1 MRRFKLT
8 KAAKVLILIVALMLV
23 GVGIFAGVKTG
34 VIKTGDD
41 KNIASNVGSDIAVNN
56 TNNTDNST
64 DKVVDNQQS
73 NSNTINYDE
82 NGNVMNTEKV
92 SKDTINISL
101 DEWIG
106 WKSILD
112 AAGGLSTQP
121 GSIYDEL
128 GVNVNI
134 SVIND
139 ATQSSNA
146 LIKGDLDA
154 VGYTIN
160 RTAFLSQKFASA
172 GVDVIMPFITNYS
185 NGGDGIIAKSNI
197 QTVDDLVGAK
207 IGVPQFSEA
216 HTLVA
221 WFVQQ
226 SDLSQ
231 EDKDTIMNNLIF
243 FATPDEAAKAFFAG
257 QIDVAATWEPYL
269 TQAKN
274 MTDAHIFFSTA
285 SSSSLVMDGI
295 LFNKEFADANPQVV
309 EKFIQGALMASDL
322 YKTDMETIK
331 KVMPM
336 FSVASND
343 DIIANCNSAK
353 LTTWKDNSNLLNGTA
368 KTIYTDMCDIWT
380 SLGET
385 VNANVVN
392 TLFDDK
398 YINNIS
404 NAFSSTETS
413 VDTNKVVVTEE
424 NKQEVLNAQS
434 LLTKHASVTFII
446 NTAKFSD
453 SASASKVLDEFIEV
467 AKVLD
472 GAIIEI
478 AGNTDPN
485 PISDPKDEY
494 NIMLSHQR
502 AEAVKQYFVMN
513 GISPDRIIT
522 VGRGSS
528 NPIVENDTDEHR
540 AMNRRTDVSFKIIEQ

>member
-1 MRRFKLT
+1 MRRFRLT
-8 KAAKVLILIVALMLV
+8 KVAKILIIIVALVLIGV
-23 GVGIFAGVKTG
+23 GVFAGVKTG
-34 VIKTGDD
+34 FIKTSND
-41 KNIASNVGSDIAVNN
+41 K
-56 TNNTDNST
+56 TDNTVKTESVGKNESKI
-64 DKVVDNQQS
+64 D
-73 NSNTINYDE
+73 YDE
-82 NGNVMNTEKV
+82 NGNVMNTTKV
-92 SKDTINISL
+92 DSTTINLSL

-106 WKSILD
+106 WKSCID
-112 AAGGLSTQP
+112 ANGGLTTQP
-121 GSIYDEL
+121 GSIYDQL
-128 GVNVNI
+128 GITVNI

-154 VGYTIN
+154 AGYTIN
-160 RTAFLSQKFASA
+160 RTAFLSQKFTNA
-172 GVDVIMPFITNYS
+172 GVDVVMPFITNYS

-197 QTVDDLVGAK
+197 KTVEDLVNSK

-226 SDLSQ
+226 SDLSR
-231 EDKDTIMNNLIF
+231 EEKDTIMNNLIF

-257 QIDVAATWEPYL
+257 EVDVAATWEPYL
-269 TQAKN
+269 TQAQN

-295 LFNKEFADANPQVV
+295 LFNKDFAEANPDVV
-309 EKFIQGALMASDL
+309 SKFIKGALMASDK
-322 YKTDMETIK
+322 YDTEFDAIR

-336 FSVASND
+336 FSTASND
-343 DIIANCNSAK
+343 DIIDNCISAK
-353 LTTWKDNSNLLNGTA
+353 LTTWKDNSDLLNGTA
-368 KTIYTDMCDIWT
+368 KTIYSDMCDIWT
-380 SLGET
+380 SLGEIS
-385 VNANVVN
+385 NKDVVN
-392 TLFDDK
+392 TLFDDT
-398 YINNIS
+398 YINNIA
-404 NAFSSTETS
+404 NEFSSTETS
-413 VDTNKVVVTEE
+413 VNTNKVVVTEE
-424 NKQEVLNAQS
+424 NKQEILDAQS
-434 LLTKHASVTFII
+434 LLTKFASVTFVV

-453 SASASKVLDEFIEV
+453 SASASKELDEFIEV

-485 PISDPKDEY
+485 PVSDPTDEY
-494 NIMLSHQR
+494 NIKLSYQR

-513 GISPDRIIT
+513 GVSPDRIVT

-528 NPIVENDTDEHR
+528 NPIVENDTEEHR